1 MNDKKNIIC
10 SFCNKSFTVKQSLT
24 RHQNRCKIKKTVL
37 IEEEKKETAKKVE
50 HDYITQIEE
59 LNKKNKEL
67 FEKVIIYDKEL
78 LIYKE
83 ELQSQKIFHLSE
95 IKDIKAEIKVELAIK
110 DEQIKAKNEYIK
122 KLEDECNEYKKIS
135 KEALTKP
142 TTVIDNSRTNNT
154 TYNTQYNQM
163 IGEIKPFTQIEVSKM
178 VSSIPCHQLIGFNKK
193 VDDNFVSQFVNAVKD
208 LTFCTDSSR
217 GNLVVKDEDGN
228 ATKMLSEA
236 FVTECFKKGKKEI
249 FQVIKDAVKYVNDAY
264 ESERYDY
271 DEYSLCMTK
280 LSEIKVFIAKEG
292 VTPIVKSV
300 STSLVKSVKQLANNK
315 TSK

>member
-110 DEQIKAKNEYIK
+110 DEQIKAFSLWIWF
-122 KLEDECNEYKKIS
+122 D
-135 KEALTKP
+135 
-142 TTVIDNSRTNNT
+142 
-154 TYNTQYNQM
+154 QW
-163 IGEIKPFTQIEVSKM
+163 
-178 VSSIPCHQLIGFNKK
+178 GFYYR
-193 VDDNFVSQFVNAVKD
+193 
-208 LTFCTDSSR
+208 L
-217 GNLVVKDEDGN
+217 
-228 ATKMLSEA
+228 
-236 FVTECFKKGKKEI
+236 
-249 FQVIKDAVKYVNDAY
+249 
-264 ESERYDY
+264 
-271 DEYSLCMTK
+271 
-280 LSEIKVFIAKEG
+280 
-292 VTPIVKSV
+292 
-300 STSLVKSVKQLANNK
+300 
-315 TSK
+315 